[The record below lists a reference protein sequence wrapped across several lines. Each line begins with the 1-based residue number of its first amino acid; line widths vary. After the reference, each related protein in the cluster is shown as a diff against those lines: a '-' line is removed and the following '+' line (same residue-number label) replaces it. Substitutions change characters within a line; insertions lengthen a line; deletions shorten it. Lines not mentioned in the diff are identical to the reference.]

1 MMNPPQAIRLGTR
14 ALDGTLPFPPLNSIM
29 ENDRLS
35 ISMFTPDKV
44 HYGSMTVERIW
55 KNYGKK
61 RPIVNPVQDEQR
73 NVNLS
78 SDINPKP

>member
-1 MMNPPQAIRLGTR
+1 MAPCRPTVELYER
-14 ALDGTLPFPPLNSIM
+14 PHS
-29 ENDRLS
+29 S
-35 ISMFTPDKV
+35 ISLFTPDKV
-44 HYGSMTVERIW
+44 QYGSMTVERIW

-61 RPIVNPVQDEQR
+61 RPNVNPVQDEQR